1 MITFISLFYISFLI
15 DLIIYIYNTSIL
27 NINKKYIYL
36 FLLKILLLIL
46 LKKYKKWYIFKN
58 LNFLFALNCQIIF
71 FN

>member
-15 DLIIYIYNTSIL
+15 DLIIYIYDTSIL